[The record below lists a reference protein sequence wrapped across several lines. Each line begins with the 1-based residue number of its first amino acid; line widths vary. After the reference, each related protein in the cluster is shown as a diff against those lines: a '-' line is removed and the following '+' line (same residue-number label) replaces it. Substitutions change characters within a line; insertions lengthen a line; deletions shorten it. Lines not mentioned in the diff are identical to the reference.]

1 MPDPVMRTQP
11 EKYPARYIIYAG
23 PGHADAAR
31 EIPCSL
37 YNLYRAR
44 PCGHSPTNIPHARVL
59 HCINYRTGTGIYNE
73 TITQFRVRAMT
84 CYLAALVW

>member
-11 EKYPARYIIYAG
+11 EKYPARYIIYTG
-23 PGHADAAR
+23 PGHADTAR
-31 EIPCSL
+31 QISRMLKFFTVSIPVPVL
-37 YNLYRAR
+37 EYN
-44 PCGHSPTNIPHARVL
+44 
-59 HCINYRTGTGIYNE
+59 YNE

>member
-1 MPDPVMRTQP
+1 MSTKGVLKKTLLYIPNPVMRTQT

-31 EIPCSL
+31 EIPRSL

-44 PCGHSPTNIPHARVL
+44 HADTARQISRMLGFCTVSITVPVL
-59 HCINYRTGTGIYNE
+59 EY
-73 TITQFRVRAMT
+73 ITKP
-84 CYLAALVW
+84 